1 MHGDTSLQSFKWV
14 SFFRDQLVQ
23 FYDVSEMSVSFRYNL
38 KHLWVVSNCLISF
51 RHHLILL
58 FDVVNEP
65 VLLR

>member
-14 SFFRDQLVQ
+14 SFFRDQVVQ

-65 VLLR
+65 ILLR